1 MQILFNFPREVT
13 NNFKPAYDGIQWL
26 NNEDD
31 FKRWCSGTTGYPMV
45 DAGMRQLKQVIC
57 TIEYVWFWQ
66 TSIDKLAVGAGLLGL

>member
-31 FKRWCSGTTGYPMV
+31 FKRWCS
-45 DAGMRQLKQVIC
+45 
-57 TIEYVWFWQ
+57 E
-66 TSIDKLAVGAGLLGL
+66 LLDINGGRWNASA